1 MLSTTQSSLSF
12 LSRNVI
18 LLSAYLASSFSFA
31 AEMPLETITAKS
43 TSQTQYLQLDAKVEP
58 IKSATVAAQTSGRVL
73 AIHYDVND
81 MVPEG
86 APLIEITSKEQG
98 AGLAAAE
105 AELAKAQAQNF
116 EAQAQFER
124 YKALFPQG
132 AISKGAMDEA
142 TSYAKSSKQA
152 VSAAKAKLISAKEN
166 VNYTIVSAPFSGRV
180 TAKWVEQGETISY
193 GQALLSGYATD
204 KLRAVFYVPQ
214 QYRKQLTALDSI
226 NLSDDYQQYQS
237 DKINKFN
244 FSTQADQS
252 IEVRV
257 QLNNHQDT
265 LQAGQWLKAA
275 LPIATTEAIYLPK
288 SAIFQV
294 GELTAVYRKQGDKYL
309 QTQVRLGKQLTG
321 NQLTTDQVTQV
332 EVLSGVMD
340 GDNIINDAASYVLF
354 LNQAHAN

>member
-1 MLSTTQSSLSF
+1 MYPTRQFVLASLSPKI
-12 LSRNVI
+12 I
-18 LLSAYLASSFSFA
+18 LLTTYLVSGFSVA
-31 AEMPLETITAKS
+31 ANIPLELITAKS
-43 TSQTQYLQLDAKVEP
+43 SSQTLYLQLDAKVEP

-86 APLIEITSKEQG
+86 APLLEITSKEQG
-98 AGLAAAE
+98 AGLAGAE
-105 AELAKAQAQNF
+105 AELAKAQAQNI

-166 VNYTIVSAPFSGRV
+166 VNYTIVSAPFTGRV
-180 TAKWVEQGETISY
+180 TGKWVEQGETISY

-214 QYRKQLTALDSI
+214 QYRQQLADLTSI
-226 NLSDDYQQYQS
+226 TLSDDVSTYQS
-237 DKINKFN
+237 DAINKFN

-257 QLNNHQDT
+257 QLDNQQQT

-275 LPIATTEAIYLPK
+275 LPLAKVDAIYLPK

-309 QTQVRLGKQLTG
+309 QTQVRLGKHITSG
-321 NQLTTDQVTQV
+321 AITQV

-340 GDNIINDAASYVLF
+340 GDNIVNDAANYVLL
-354 LNQAHAN
+354 LNQTQTGNSK

>member
-1 MLSTTQSSLSF
+1 MHSTTQSSLNL
-12 LSRNVI
+12 LSRNFI
-18 LLSAYLASSFSFA
+18 ILSAYLLSSFAFA
-31 AEMPLETITAKS
+31 TEIPLETITAKS
-43 TSQTQYLQLDAKVEP
+43 SSQTLYLQLDAKVEP
-58 IKSATVAAQTSGRVL
+58 IKSATVVAQTSGRVL

-86 APLIEITSKEQG
+86 APLLEITSKEQG
-98 AGLAAAE
+98 AGLAGAE
-105 AELAKAQAQNF
+105 AELAKAQAQNI

-166 VNYTIVSAPFSGRV
+166 VNYTIVSAPFTGRV
-180 TAKWVEQGETISY
+180 TGKWVEQGETISY

-214 QYRKQLTALDSI
+214 QYRQQLADLTSI
-226 NLSDDYQQYQS
+226 TLSDDVSTYQS
-237 DKINKFN
+237 DAINKFN
-244 FSTQADQS
+244 FSTQADQT

-257 QLNNHQDT
+257 QLENQQQT
-265 LQAGQWLKAA
+265 LQVGQWLKAA
-275 LPIATTEAIYLPK
+275 LPVDQVDTIYLPK

-309 QTQVRLGKQLTG
+309 QTQVRLGKQVTSAEI
-321 NQLTTDQVTQV
+321 TQV
-332 EVLSGVMD
+332 EILSGVMD
-340 GDNIINDAASYVLF
+340 GDSIINDAASYVLL
-354 LNQAHAN
+354 LNQTQSDNVQ